1 MRRPA
6 GRWMPEAG
14 VSAALSLTRKL
25 SSSRP
30 LSSARI
36 AVITLVVLAGGSGSV
51 EFRSQ
56 TTSPVAASMTMAAR
70 AVMYGPAA
78 CAGAA
83 SAATSTSP
91 IPADL
96 ISRILHPP
104 RGSAILPTG
113 DYSHVVGRGSSEMWS
128 GVAGRVPGHGDEGKG
143 DAGSTGGN
151 RPGRAHPA
159 SPSAPARARSPAPR
173 SGILHRQLEDRRQ
186 AAERRVPGDRDQ
198 AEAGASA
205 RRSPPR
211 APRGSR
217 RELAHGLLLL
227 EILDDRGAA
236 PAAGLVLD
244 HDEPGVARPLAHP
257 PLAGHVPPEG
267 HHHPAV
273 AHDHDVVPSCAGGH
287 AVERRARARRDLEQ
301 RLAARRAP
309 EPVARRVVVARVA
322 QRRVGLA
329 GQLAERLLAQLLLDA
344 HREGEPLGQ
353 DGSRLAR
360 AQERARHDRDWPVAC
375 RDPLRRRTHLGVSGV
390 GERHLG
396 RVREDAVP
404 VALALAVPDEDEPP
418 HQPSWLMRSINCR
431 SRPKFVR
438 LKCSTRRGSA
448 ASSGSSSSA
457 SAGPCTIAPE
467 SRMSAKSCDR
477 RSTSFSGSGRTRRM
491 TSWWPTVR
499 EEW

>member
-1 MRRPA
+1 MRCPA
-6 GRWMPEAG
+6 RRWMPEGG
-14 VSAALSLTRKL
+14 VSAAFSLTRKL

-70 AVMYGPAA
+70 AGMYGPAA
-78 CAGAA
+78 
-83 SAATSTSP
+83 
-91 IPADL
+91 
-96 ISRILHPP
+96 
-104 RGSAILPTG
+104 
-113 DYSHVVGRGSSEMWS
+113 
-128 GVAGRVPGHGDEGKG
+128 
-143 DAGSTGGN
+143 
-151 RPGRAHPA
+151 
-159 SPSAPARARSPAPR
+159 PSAPARARSPAPR
-173 SGILHRQLEDRRQ
+173 SGILNRQLEDRRQ

-244 HDEPGVARPLAHP
+244 HDEPGVARHLARP

-360 AQERARHDRDWPVAC
+360 AQERARQDREWPGAF
-375 RDPLRRRTHLGVSGV
+375 RDPLRRPPPLGLSGV

-418 HQPSWLMRSINCR
+418 HQPSWLMRSISWR
-431 SRPKFVR
+431 SRPKLVR

-457 SAGPCTIAPE
+457 SAGPCAIAPE
-467 SRMSAKSCDR
+467 SRMSANSRDR
-477 RSTSFSGSGRTRRM
+477 RSTSFWGSARFKRI
-491 TSWWPTVR
+491 TSWRPTVR